1 MNKLILTEENG
12 KFNLHTE
19 APIDFQ
25 NLAQMLLT
33 AMLAACKSM
42 LDVAEANYDK
52 NEDLQKKVDKETFLA
67 HFKGDIYD
75 MINFGVTNMLGEFA
89 PEIENHPDLT
99 AQAIMEAENAI
110 LDKVAKEDDT
120 DEADDAE

>member
-12 KFNLHTE
+12 QFNMHTE
-19 APIDFQ
+19 NPVNFQ
-25 NLAQMLLT
+25 TVTQMLLT
-33 AMLAACKSM
+33 AMLGACRATVEAA
-42 LDVAEANYDK
+42 VADYDK
-52 NEDLQKKVDKETFLA
+52 NEDLQKKVGKETFIEHL
-67 HFKGDIYD
+67 KGELYD
-75 MINFGVTNMLGEFA
+75 MVNFGVTNMLGEFA

-110 LDKVAKEDDT
+110 LDKVAKA

>member
-12 KFNLHTE
+12 QFNMHTE

-25 NLAQMLLT
+25 NLVQMLLT
-33 AMLAACKSM
+33 AMLGACRATM
-42 LDVAEANYDK
+42 ETAEESYDANEK
-52 NEDLQKKVDKETFLA
+52 IQNEVDKEVFLRQV
-67 HFKGDIYD
+67 KGEIYD

-110 LDKVAKEDDT
+110 LDKVSATTET
-120 DEADDAE
+120 DKAADAE

>member
-1 MNKLILTEENG
+1 MHKLILTEENG
-12 KFNLHTE
+12 KVNLHTE
-19 APIDFQ
+19 APINFQ
-25 NLAQMLLT
+25 TVTQMLLT
-33 AMLAACKSM
+33 AMLGACRATVEAA
-42 LDVAEANYDK
+42 VADYDK

-67 HFKGDIYD
+67 SFKGDIYD

-110 LDKVAKEDDT
+110 LDKATKAE
-120 DEADDAE
+120 DAE

>member
-1 MNKLILTEENG
+1 MHKLILTEENG

-52 NEDLQKKVDKETFLA
+52 NEDLQKKVDKATFLA
-67 HFKGDIYD
+67 SFKGDIYD

-110 LDKVAKEDDT
+110 LDKATK
-120 DEADDAE
+120 ADKAAGAE